1 MRYGLDTGSNMTHNR
16 YISNSAYT
24 SWLTNKGSKMA
35 IEIGQTL
42 KTAKSGVE
50 GTVQEVIK
58 NSTGSFRVRL
68 DVNGQP
74 RWTTVK

>member
-1 MRYGLDTGSNMTHNR
+1 
-16 YISNSAYT
+16 
-24 SWLTNKGSKMA
+24 MA

-50 GTVQEVIK
+50 GTVQEIIK